1 MEYGLPPS
9 CTPAHRT
16 WGLYWEGIPTV
27 NQIKSSIPPVA
38 LIASKHFLSSA
49 DGLLRQQPL
58 HVDVHQSCPTSTS
71 DLHPVLSACLA
82 ELQQLCQVCHS
93 LRLIYRCCRPPPP
106 TPVCFMIRLSM
117 KKGPA
122 VVPVTR
128 FLRAA
133 RRSLPS
139 RSSCDLL
146 HFFAAKSCGEGSSSG

>member
-1 MEYGLPPS
+1 MEYSLPPS

-93 LRLIYRCCRPPPP
+93 LRLIHRCCSPPPP
-106 TPVCFMIRLSM
+106 GVFYDQVKCEKR
-117 KKGPA
+117 
-122 VVPVTR
+122 
-128 FLRAA
+128 
-133 RRSLPS
+133 S
-139 RSSCDLL
+139 RSGPGDTFPPSCTSQPPVEELV
-146 HFFAAKSCGEGSSSG
+146 